1 MRRRHEIGML
11 VAEPQD
17 LRGDVTGINVQPGDS
32 ENVRWVEPITKHRRL
47 ARRAPIH
54 PDHRRRQGSEIGVNR
69 HESVHLGRKAER
81 PHRRTVDPTALE
93 KPADH
98 VLKRRLPV
106 ARILLGPARPR
117 VRDRIGLRCFGDGAS
132 IVVKQDALEALGT
145 DVTTDDVNGTGLRK
159 SSVVR

>member
-1 MRRRHEIGML
+1 MRRRREIGML

-32 ENVRWVEPITKHRRL
+32 KDVRRVKPLAEHPCL

-54 PDHRRRQGSEIGVNR
+54 PDDRRRQRSEIGVNR
-69 HESVHLGRKAER
+69 HESVYLGRKAER
-81 PHRRTVDPTALE
+81 PHRRAVDSTPLE
-93 KPADH
+93 KPCDH
-98 VLKRRLPV
+98 VLQRRLPV